1 MSGKII
7 DLTGK
12 RYGRWTVLEQATPGT
27 GYTTRWLCEC
37 DCGTVKTVDGQL
49 LRTGK
54 SRSCGCLNDE
64 RRLQMPKSKMSD
76 EERLRAIYMSI
87 RSACENPQDPKY
99 PKLGGKGISV
109 CSEWQASYDAFRNWS
124 INHGYERGA
133 YLLRYDV
140 LQGFDQGNCKWTKT
154 PDRKQGQGRKGSTML
169 TVNGETHSLAE
180 WSRISGLHRSSIEE
194 RLLRGATPEEAV
206 NPQRK
211 PKGRKPRTK
220 Y

>member
-1 MSGKII
+1 MNTQKT

-12 RYGRWTVLEQATPGT
+12 RYGRWTVLEQAAPGT

-54 SRSCGCLNDE
+54 SRSCGCLRDE
-64 RRLQMPKSKMSD
+64 RLIQMPNSRMSK
-76 EERLRAIYMSI
+76 EERLRTVYLSI

-99 PKLGGKGISV
+99 PKFGGRGISV
-109 CSEWQASYDAFRNWS
+109 CEEWKRSFDNFREWSENNGYDSGTF
-124 INHGYERGA
+124 
-133 YLLRYDV
+133 LLRYDV
-140 LQGFDQGNCKWTKT
+140 KQDYTPYNSKWTHSCN
-154 PDRKQGQGRKGSTML
+154 DGNGRKGNIML
-169 TVNGETHSLAE
+169 TANGETHSLAE
-180 WSRISGLHRSSIEE
+180 WSRITGLHRSSIEE